1 MEKSLLQQF
10 YDVLGFTLTASL
22 AALFGSV
29 AALAF
34 IKGITLRQAIFV
46 VFAGLGLGS
55 YGGAA
60 LVAYFQLPSVAAGLI
75 SFLLAALAMPIL
87 GFLFAV
93 ASRLN
98 KRADRVADAAIERVA
113 GPQTPDKPE
122 EPKP

>member
-1 MEKSLLQQF
+1 MEKSLLEQF
-10 YDVLGFTLTASL
+10 YEVIGFTLTASL

-34 IKGITLRQAIFV
+34 IKVTLRQAIFV

-60 LVAYFQLPSVAAGLI
+60 LVAYFQLPPVAAGLL

-98 KRADRVADAAIERVA
+98 KRADRVADAAIDKVA
-113 GPQTPDKPE
+113 GPEKPE
-122 EPKP
+122 DPKP